1 LRSLRETIFFLAK
14 KKRRKEEKFSKI
26 NFSFAFSAFSA
37 RNKERDMKETIL
49 TRAGRIIRY
58 SIRQLIEAFEAE
70 NADPNAASENAVRE
84 IDSLIAEVR
93 AELGK
98 NIAQR
103 HLASKQLSEA
113 EKRHRQL
120 SSEVE
125 TAIQENREDIAEK
138 AIERQLETEA
148 QMPVLESVIKEY
160 DNKIKHLERLI
171 SSLQAKQREM
181 KIENQTAM
189 SADISFPVENTES
202 SDRLAELDEIYR
214 KHRIQERLSVV
225 KARMKK

>member
-1 LRSLRETIFFLAK
+1 
-14 KKRRKEEKFSKI
+14 
-26 NFSFAFSAFSA
+26 
-37 RNKERDMKETIL
+37 MKETIL